1 MRVYWR
7 VLKYMREYWFPQ
19 AAAYLCMLAING
31 VLILSPQ
38 ITRRIIDEGIGKQ
51 RLDILALMS
60 LALVGVTILRG
71 AFRFGEGY
79 LSEVVSQGIAY
90 RMRNQLYWKL
100 HSLSFSYHD
109 RAQTG
114 QLLSRA
120 TSDVER
126 LRELT
131 GRGLLRL
138 VDSIVLLVSTT
149 VVLLRMQPTLAI
161 LSLAVMPLVA
171 IIMRRYMARQQ
182 PAFRER
188 QNLMAVMTT
197 RLEQNLLGASV
208 VRGFAQEPQEIARFA
223 AVNDDIY
230 DISMVTARRSS
241 FTMPFIVLLASIG
254 TVLILWIGGRMVIAG
269 ELTLG
274 ALVAFNSYVLQLV
287 NPMRRLG
294 FIVTRLVEAHASAER
309 VFEILDAES
318 EVKNKPDAIELG
330 PIRGEVTFEH
340 VSFRYVG
347 GNKVLDDVS
356 FHVEPGQVV
365 ALLGPTGA
373 GKSTITNLIP
383 RFYDVTE
390 GRVLIDGI
398 DVRDVTVE
406 SLRRQIGI
414 VLQETQLFGS
424 TVRENITFGR
434 PDATEEEMIA
444 AAKAAAAHDFI
455 MRFPKGYDTEVGE
468 RGITLSGGQRQRIAI
483 ARALLLNPR
492 ILILDDATSSV
503 DTETEQQIQKAL
515 ETLMKGRTSF
525 IIAQRVSTVRNADL
539 ILVIDQGRVVA
550 QGRHSDLIR
559 ESGIYADIYYRQL
572 RQEDRLPQLAL
583 AGRGG

>member
-1 MRVYWR
+1 MRLYWR
-7 VLKYMREYWFPQ
+7 VLKYMREYWVSQ
-19 AAAYLCMLAING
+19 VIAYLCMLAING

-38 ITRRIIDEGIGKQ
+38 IIRRIIDEGIGKQ
-51 RLDILALMS
+51 RLDVLAWMS

-71 AFRFGEGY
+71 AFRFGERY
-79 LSEVVSQGIAY
+79 LSERVSQGIAY

-138 VDSIVLLVSTT
+138 VDSIVLLISTT
-149 VVLLRMQPTLAI
+149 VVLLRMQPRLAA
-161 LSLAVMPLVA
+161 LSLAVMPFVA

-197 RLEQNLLGASV
+197 RLEQNLLGVSV

-230 DISMVTARRSS
+230 DISMATARRSS
-241 FTMPFIVLLASIG
+241 FTMPFIVLLASLG
-254 TVLILWIGGRMVIAG
+254 TVLILWVGGRMVVAG

-340 VSFRYVG
+340 VSFQYVG

-390 GRVLIDGI
+390 GRVLIDGV
-398 DVRDVTVE
+398 DVRDVTIE

-455 MRFPKGYDTEVGE
+455 MRF
-468 RGITLSGGQRQRIAI
+468 
-483 ARALLLNPR
+483 
-492 ILILDDATSSV
+492 
-503 DTETEQQIQKAL
+503 
-515 ETLMKGRTSF
+515 
-525 IIAQRVSTVRNADL
+525 
-539 ILVIDQGRVVA
+539 
-550 QGRHSDLIR
+550 
-559 ESGIYADIYYRQL
+559 
-572 RQEDRLPQLAL
+572 
-583 AGRGG
+583 